1 MLIKI
6 KFVDDCRNKAYG
18 TTEVIDNNTILIE
31 ISRTK
36 NVKHGEFFV
45 TMLHELLHA
54 WMFILKANG
63 IHMSKGRE
71 HKWIYIVQNSIVEA
85 LGKLKRKL

>member
-18 TTEVIDNNTILIE
+18 TTEIIDKNTILIV
-31 ISRTK
+31 ISRNK
-36 NVKHGEFFV
+36 NRNRSEFFV

-54 WMFILKANG
+54 WMFVLKANG
-63 IHMSKGRE
+63 IHMSQTKE
-71 HKWIYIVQNSIVEA
+71 HKWIYLVQNSIVEA
-85 LGKLKRKL
+85 LGKIKRKR